1 MLLAIIVIL
10 ATIVVLAVVA
20 LIIFRVRS
28 QSNKVGSSKKMRV
41 NSISSVGVSSHMPK
55 VTSGSPT
62 VVSRFSLC
70 WIEFCGGWRL
80 FAFSCNRC
88 FGCRCFCSTYCQAF
102 CLQIVSSAQYREE
115 ATENLYTTV
124 KTPAPRGV
132 IYDAEWNCSCY

>member
-62 VVSRFSLC
+62 VVSHSPYA
-70 WIEFCGGWRL
+70 G
-80 FAFSCNRC
+80 S
-88 FGCRCFCSTYCQAF
+88 
-102 CLQIVSSAQYREE
+102 SSAG
-115 ATENLYTTV
+115 A
-124 KTPAPRGV
+124 
-132 IYDAEWNCSCY
+132 